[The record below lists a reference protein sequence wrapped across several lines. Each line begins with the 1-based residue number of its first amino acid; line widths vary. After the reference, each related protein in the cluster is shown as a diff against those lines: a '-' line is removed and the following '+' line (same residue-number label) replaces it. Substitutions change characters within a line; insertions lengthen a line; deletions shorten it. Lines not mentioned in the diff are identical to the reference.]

1 MRHYNFAEDE
11 PKDEKA
17 DESGDENED
26 VSFFLLDDADNSGE
40 KSGDAA
46 NLAYAGSRVKR
57 LQTFS
62 IILPNLIHNSKK
74 RDLKN

>member
-46 NLAYAGSRVKR
+46 NSCNKHRDSERQIAEKCFAAPLAGSD
-57 LQTFS
+57 
-62 IILPNLIHNSKK
+62 KK
-74 RDLKN
+74 